1 VRIFHAT
8 ILAAFLWACSE
19 DQPQTFRD
27 VPSATTG
34 TPATSAGPMTPLGP
48 AAGSAGGAAGG
59 AAPATTPPMT
69 QGMADTSAPSTNGQA
84 SDAGS
89 TDTPDAAGDPMP
101 PDGGGVEPPAD
112 AGAGLDAGADAGT
125 DAAVATEACEGVG
138 SMRLDATI
146 VVGRGETF
154 DGQCRRY
161 VAGSALGDGSQA
173 EGQMPMFRLEDGA
186 RLINVVL
193 GSPAADGVHTY
204 GDVTLANIVWEDIG
218 EDALTI
224 KASGTVELDGGSA
237 VNGEDKVFQI
247 NAASTFRVSNFRADN
262 AGKFIRQNGGTTFR
276 VDVYIDRCDI
286 SNMDEAI
293 FRTDS
298 SQSRVTLTN
307 TRYHNIGD
315 SLFIGVNA
323 ANITQSGNQA
333 Y

>member
-1 VRIFHAT
+1 
-8 ILAAFLWACSE
+8 
-19 DQPQTFRD
+19 
-27 VPSATTG
+27 
-34 TPATSAGPMTPLGP
+34 
-48 AAGSAGGAAGG
+48 
-59 AAPATTPPMT
+59 
-69 QGMADTSAPSTNGQA
+69 
-84 SDAGS
+84 
-89 TDTPDAAGDPMP
+89 
-101 PDGGGVEPPAD
+101 
-112 AGAGLDAGADAGT
+112 
-125 DAAVATEACEGVG
+125 
-138 SMRLDATI
+138 